1 MAALS
6 TPANTHS
13 VQLTSVAEARAL
25 SRQAWVIPSSPPSS
39 PSPTRRTVEIF
50 PPLLPYVASPPSS
63 DSAAADADP
72 ACLRPSATS
81 FKLRK
86 TTTTATA
93 TTTMVTTTATTTT
106 STMTTMTW
114 TRSPSQRMPAHW
126 HRRRRLRPTT
136 PKAPSLTASCPRPK
150 HLRPVMST
158 PLSGLSHPSTK
169 DRSYLTLSL
178 ICPHILAS

>member
-1 MAALS
+1 MAPLS
-6 TPANTHS
+6 TPANTHP

-50 PPLLPYVASPPSS
+50 PPLLPYAASPPSS

-72 ACLRPSATS
+72 ACLRPTATS

-86 TTTTATA
+86 MTTTATA
-93 TTTMVTTTATTTT
+93 TATTTTTTTVTTTATTTT
-106 STMTTMTW
+106 STMTTTTS

-126 HRRRRLRPTT
+126 RHRRRLRPTT
-136 PKAPSLTASCPRPK
+136 SKTLSHTTLPQGPSISAPS
-150 HLRPVMST
+150 
-158 PLSGLSHPSTK
+158 
-169 DRSYLTLSL
+169 
-178 ICPHILAS
+178 